1 MKGID
6 TKQFE
11 VQKFEE
17 EVSKFILEE
26 QKRIDGLRD
35 LLKQFGAGVS
45 SGKELRSKMNLFRA
59 SLRKEK
65 ETLNHLIGMA
75 VELTRREGK
84 EVNLYP

>member
-1 MKGID
+1 MKGIG

-17 EVSKFILEE
+17 EVSKFILEK
-26 QKRIDGLRD
+26 QKGIDKLRD
-35 LLKQFGAGVS
+35 LLKQLDARLI